1 MGPAVFGI
9 PLWAELVAAG
19 LGGLQGAL
27 FAAGFRERRID
38 VLGVVAI
45 GIAVALGGSLLR
57 DLILNQP
64 PVVVWSSW
72 YLLVAGLAALV
83 GMTAG
88 PLVKRAGW
96 VVIMLDALVIGIF
109 GVIATTKALSL
120 GVGAI
125 GALLVGIIGA
135 VGGSLVRDLLLGLP
149 VSFLQV
155 GSLFA
160 AAAGAGAAVLI
171 LLVTLGVSVPVAG
184 VIGVAVTALLRLAA
198 VRFDWRFPEQRALP
212 WPWRSRPRMRGA
224 GG

>member
-1 MGPAVFGI
+1 M
-9 PLWAELVAAG
+9 EE
-19 LGGLQGAL
+19 GGE
-27 FAAGFRERRID
+27 FIR
-38 VLGVVAI
+38 
-45 GIAVALGGSLLR
+45 GGR
-57 DLILNQP
+57 
-64 PVVVWSSW
+64 
-72 YLLVAGLAALV
+72 
-83 GMTAG
+83 
-88 PLVKRAGW
+88 
-96 VVIMLDALVIGIF
+96 ALVIGTF

-120 GVGAI
+120 GVGAV

-171 LLVTLGVSVPVAG
+171 LLVTLGVGVPIAG
-184 VIGVAVTALLRLAA
+184 AIAVGVTALLRLAA

-212 WPWRSRPRMRGA
+212 WPWRFRPRMRGA

>member
-1 MGPAVFGI
+1 MDAAVFGI

-27 FAAGFRERRID
+27 FAAGFRERRLD

-83 GMTAG
+83 GMAAG

-96 VVIMLDALVIGIF
+96 VVTGLDALVIGTF

-149 VSFLQV
+149 VSFLQI

-171 LLVTLGVSVPVAG
+171 LLVTLGVGVPIAG
-184 VIGVAVTALLRLAA
+184 AIAVGVTALLRLAA